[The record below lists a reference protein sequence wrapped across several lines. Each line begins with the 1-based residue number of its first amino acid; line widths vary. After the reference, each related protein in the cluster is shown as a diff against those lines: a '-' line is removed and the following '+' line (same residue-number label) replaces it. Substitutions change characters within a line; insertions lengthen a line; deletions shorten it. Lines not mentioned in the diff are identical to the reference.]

1 MPIFEF
7 RCEGCGHKFATL
19 VGMVAST
26 SGGDSDVKCP
36 KCASPNVGKLV
47 SRPAKFRSEDARIDE
62 VADRLE
68 STDDYGSGTEMRG
81 LMREM
86 GKAMDDD
93 VADDMEEMFEA
104 DMEGKLDDD

>member
-7 RCEGCGHKFATL
+7 RCESCGAKFATL
-19 VGMVAST
+19 VGMV
-26 SGGDSDVKCP
+26 SGASDVTCP
-36 KCASPNVGKLV
+36 KCSSEKVGKLV
-47 SRPAKFRSEDARIDE
+47 SRPAKFRNEDARIDE

-68 STDDYGSGTEMRG
+68 ATDDYGSGGQMRG

-86 GKAMDDD
+86 GHAMDDD

-104 DMEGKLDDD
+104 DMEGKLEDD